1 MAGGAGEDEHGSRG
15 VRAEASGA
23 TAIVSPLAAELAVV
37 AAAATGLRRLRLG
50 GGWAARGWL
59 GGWPV
64 VLATTGD
71 GALAAARGLERLL
84 AAERP
89 ERLLV
94 LGVAGGISPGLATG
108 DLVVAR
114 RIFEW
119 RVEGGEA
126 GELVEVP
133 EGRVDGMVMGGSSAG
148 RLAAGAAISCDR
160 ILVESREKLAL
171 YERLR
176 RLGPAGTDGMTAVCD
191 LESAVY
197 ARLAAAHGIPF
208 LVVRAVLDPAEEDL
222 PLDFNRCR
230 TAGGEVSNARVVT
243 RALAQGFGPGGA
255 GRAGFAALLRLRA
268 RLRLCARRLGAIA
281 LELAGG
287 AAGLA
292 PAAAATRVGGRV
304 NG

>member
-1 MAGGAGEDEHGSRG
+1 MSGG
-15 VRAEASGA
+15 GA
-23 TAIVSPLAAELAVV
+23 TAIVSALGAELASV
-37 AAAATGLRRLRLG
+37 AAAATGLRRLRVG
-50 GGWAARGWL
+50 GGWVARGWL
-59 GGWPV
+59 GGRPV

-126 GELVEVP
+126 GELVGVP
-133 EGRVDGMVMGGSSAG
+133 EGRVDGMVMGGISAG

-176 RLGPAGTDGMTAVCD
+176 RLGPAGAGDMTAVCD

-208 LVVRAVLDPAEEDL
+208 LVVRAVLDSAEEDL
-222 PLDFNRCR
+222 PIDFNRCR
-230 TAGGEVSNARVVT
+230 TAGGEVSNTRVVT
-243 RALAQGFGPGGA
+243 RALAQGFGAGGG

-268 RLRLCARRLGAIA
+268 RLRLCARRLGAVA

-292 PAAAATRVGGRV
+292 PAVTATRVGGRV
-304 NG
+304 SG